1 MHQIVPRE
9 IAFKNVVNQIANNH
23 YEKFV
28 NHFSDLLEEQIDNFN
43 ADEFED
49 WKERQLHAFELIGK
63 FKSDQD
69 KHRFLIKLKCD
80 GYKYDC
86 LFLSK
91 DILKQDSPI
100 VKTIDYPFL
109 SINDIHDVIKSIENS
124 NMVIVDESRLKTFIL
139 LYLSQKFM
147 SYFLPKKNL
156 IKAYRNASKRD
167 TNSNDVVS
175 NKSMVSNDRLI
186 RDSFAVI
193 NTEVIKSTSK
203 LWNTL
208 LTSLSPKSTVSK
220 IPVFDNPNLI
230 KCIQIKPKANI
241 DIVYESLVPLILIL
255 ENNYTI
261 LTLDEYLN
269 LHPQDDIETYRKE
282 YLYRRVRLFLK
293 KFKNIL

>member
-1 MHQIVPRE
+1 MNQNE
-9 IAFKNVVNQIANNH
+9 IAFKNVINQITNNH
-23 YEKFV
+23 YEKFA
-28 NHFSDLLEEQIDNFN
+28 NHFSDLLKEQIEGFN

-69 KHRFLIKLKCD
+69 KHRFLIKLKIVE
-80 GYKYDC
+80 YKYDC

-91 DILKQDSPI
+91 DIIKKDSPI
-100 VKTIDYPFL
+100 IKNIDYPFL
-109 SINDIHDVIKSIENS
+109 SIYDIHDVIKTIENT
-124 NMVIVDESRLKTFIL
+124 NMVVIDEYRLKLFIL
-139 LYLSQKFM
+139 LYLRQKFM
-147 SYFLPKKNL
+147 SSFLPKKNL

-167 TNSNDVVS
+167 NNSNDDVS
-175 NKSMVSNDRLI
+175 NKSMVFNDRLI
-186 RDSFAVI
+186 RDSFSDI
-193 NTEVIKSTSK
+193 NPELIKSTSK

-208 LTSLSPKSTVSK
+208 LTSLSPKSTVLK

-230 KCIQIKPKANI
+230 KCIQLKPKANM

-261 LTLDEYLN
+261 LNLDEYLK

-282 YLYRRVRLFLK
+282 YLIRRVRLFLK